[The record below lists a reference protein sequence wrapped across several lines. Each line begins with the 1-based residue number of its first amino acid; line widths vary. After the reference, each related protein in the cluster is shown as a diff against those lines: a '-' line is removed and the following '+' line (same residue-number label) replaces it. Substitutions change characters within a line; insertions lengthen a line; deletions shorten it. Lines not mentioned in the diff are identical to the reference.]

1 MLRHDAGLYPPGV
14 EPRDWGPDDVDER
27 HHDPHASADL
37 QGDVA
42 KIFRAITKFEAIIR
56 KRVVAFFL
64 SGAGVITNSELM
76 TPLRVAIVGFGTV
89 GRSVA
94 RILIHGVS
102 GLRLTRVFNRNVN
115 RKRVDWV
122 PASVSWTETIDDVF
136 SPDVDV
142 VVELVGGTDPAFE
155 WMRRALSK
163 GKSVVTA
170 NKQVMARH
178 GLELFELAR
187 ANGAQLGFEASVAG
201 GIPVIRGIQEGLG
214 GDELIRVQ
222 GVLNGTCNYIL
233 SEMASSVVSFETVLA
248 DAQARG
254 YAEADPAV
262 DLDGFDAQAKLA
274 ILSAVGLRRRV
285 EPTTIPCRSIRGLV
299 TADFDAA
306 RELGRAIRQ
315 VSVAERVKNGS
326 GVRAAVGPAMVR
338 LDSRLAQVA
347 GSENVVVVDGVRG
360 GQTAFVGQGAGG
372 DPTAVAVVSDLLAIA
387 SGNSRMITHAFP
399 VVGSDHR
406 VVEMGAQPHYLR
418 AAGGDEA
425 ERRLTEFGV
434 VGAQRLDAVDNELSM
449 VTDPCTTEAIEKSM
463 NKLTNDEAVRVLA
476 ALPLVD

>member
-1 MLRHDAGLYPPGV
+1 M
-14 EPRDWGPDDVDER
+14 DER

-254 YAEADPAV
+254 
-262 DLDGFDAQAKLA
+262 
-274 ILSAVGLRRRV
+274 
-285 EPTTIPCRSIRGLV
+285 
-299 TADFDAA
+299 
-306 RELGRAIRQ
+306 
-315 VSVAERVKNGS
+315 
-326 GVRAAVGPAMVR
+326 
-338 LDSRLAQVA
+338 
-347 GSENVVVVDGVRG
+347 
-360 GQTAFVGQGAGG
+360 
-372 DPTAVAVVSDLLAIA
+372 
-387 SGNSRMITHAFP
+387 
-399 VVGSDHR
+399 
-406 VVEMGAQPHYLR
+406 
-418 AAGGDEA
+418 
-425 ERRLTEFGV
+425 
-434 VGAQRLDAVDNELSM
+434 
-449 VTDPCTTEAIEKSM
+449 
-463 NKLTNDEAVRVLA
+463 
-476 ALPLVD
+476 